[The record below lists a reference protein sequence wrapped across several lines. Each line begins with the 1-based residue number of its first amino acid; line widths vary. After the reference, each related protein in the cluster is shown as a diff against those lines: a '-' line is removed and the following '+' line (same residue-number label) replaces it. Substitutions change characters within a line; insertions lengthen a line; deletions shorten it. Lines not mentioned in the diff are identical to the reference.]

1 MMKFLLTLALCVM
14 GAVSAMSQNVEVM
27 YFHGKQRCVTCLSIE
42 KYAQQVVSEKFADEL
57 KSGRLKFS
65 VVDISTDEGRKLA
78 GEYKISWSSLIIEK
92 QKDRKD
98 LSQMAFRYAKNQ
110 PEEFKRQFRDEIV
123 SALAKK

>member
-1 MMKFLLTLALCVM
+1 MGKFILTLALCVM

-42 KYAQQVVSEKFADEL
+42 KYAQQVVSEEFADEL

>member
-42 KYAQQVVSEKFADEL
+42 KYAQQVVSEEFADEL